1 VLEKPSITQQ
11 LIEIGAACGETAG
24 ILDISYLRTAH
35 QRRQRII
42 DAVGSAAVDGR
53 STTQERLYAWLS
65 EIPIQA
71 QANLGAESYA
81 AELFAVLANPEMSTG
96 ADHMPNLHSL
106 FWGLGAAGMPLQ
118 IAAALLLVAGLF
130 LAARATSDF
139 EAPLALA
146 LVTGVLVGFHGYLAD
161 GALFLPALFIFS
173 TAGYARVPALVLTVP
188 IPWLLLQCPR
198 PWPVV
203 AQAAS
208 SSTSSASTSNSGGIT
223 AESIVSTVL
232 ESGLGM
238 VPLVVGLLGLF
249 GGGGTPAPTTLEKYA
264 MPERQYFEGADTGS
278 DVSGADY
285 DQMGMPRAY
294 SAAPDGGSAQT
305 SGSAS
310 PGSGSGGSGAPSG
323 PSGAGAAQI
332 TVNVQAMD
340 SQSFLDHSNEIAQA
354 VRAAM
359 LNSNSINDV
368 VNNL

>member
-1 VLEKPSITQQ
+1 M
-11 LIEIGAACGETAG
+11 A
-24 ILDISYLRTAH
+24 
-35 QRRQRII
+35 
-42 DAVGSAAVDGR
+42 
-53 STTQERLYAWLS
+53 STTQDKLYQTFVAVGGQQDSNPGGALDSGEEIAASLSDTVRQLS
-65 EIPIQA
+65 E
-71 QANLGAESYA
+71 
-81 AELFAVLANPEMSTG
+81 
-96 ADHMPNLHSL
+96 
-106 FWGLGAAGMPLQ
+106 LQ
-118 IAAALLLVAGLF
+118 GSSA
-130 LAARATSDF
+130 
-139 EAPLALA
+139 
-146 LVTGVLVGFHGYLAD
+146 
-161 GALFLPALFIFS
+161 
-173 TAGYARVPALVLTVP
+173 
-188 IPWLLLQCPR
+188 
-198 PWPVV
+198 

-208 SSTSSASTSNSGGIT
+208 GSSTSTADATSSGSTPAADATSTSNASTTSGGGIS
-223 AESIVSTVL
+223 AESIVTTVL

-278 DVSGADY
+278 GVPSGLSGADY

-310 PGSGSGGSGAPSG
+310 PGSSSSDSGAPSG

>member
-1 VLEKPSITQQ
+1 M
-11 LIEIGAACGETAG
+11 A
-24 ILDISYLRTAH
+24 
-35 QRRQRII
+35 
-42 DAVGSAAVDGR
+42 
-53 STTQERLYAWLS
+53 STTQDKLYQTFVAVAGQQDSNPGGALDSGEETAASLSDTVKQLS
-65 EIPIQA
+65 E
-71 QANLGAESYA
+71 
-81 AELFAVLANPEMSTG
+81 
-96 ADHMPNLHSL
+96 
-106 FWGLGAAGMPLQ
+106 LQ
-118 IAAALLLVAGLF
+118 GSSA
-130 LAARATSDF
+130 
-139 EAPLALA
+139 
-146 LVTGVLVGFHGYLAD
+146 
-161 GALFLPALFIFS
+161 
-173 TAGYARVPALVLTVP
+173 
-188 IPWLLLQCPR
+188 
-198 PWPVV
+198 

-208 SSTSSASTSNSGGIT
+208 GSSSTSNASTTSGGGIT
-223 AESIVSTVL
+223 AESIVTTVL

-249 GGGGTPAPTTLEKYA
+249 GGGGTPAPPTLEKYA
-264 MPERQYFEGADTGS
+264 MPDRLYFEGADTGS

-323 PSGAGAAQI
+323 PSGAGATQI

>member
-1 VLEKPSITQQ
+1 M
-11 LIEIGAACGETAG
+11 A
-24 ILDISYLRTAH
+24 
-35 QRRQRII
+35 
-42 DAVGSAAVDGR
+42 
-53 STTQERLYAWLS
+53 STTQDKLYQTFVAVAGQQDSNPGGALDSGEETAASLSNTVKQLS
-65 EIPIQA
+65 E
-71 QANLGAESYA
+71 
-81 AELFAVLANPEMSTG
+81 
-96 ADHMPNLHSL
+96 
-106 FWGLGAAGMPLQ
+106 LQ
-118 IAAALLLVAGLF
+118 G
-130 LAARATSDF
+130 SS
-139 EAPLALA
+139 AP
-146 LVTGVLVGFHGYLAD
+146 
-161 GALFLPALFIFS
+161 
-173 TAGYARVPALVLTVP
+173 
-188 IPWLLLQCPR
+188 
-198 PWPVV
+198 
-203 AQAAS
+203 QAASGS
-208 SSTSSASTSNSGGIT
+208 SSTSNASTTSSGGIS

-249 GGGGTPAPTTLEKYA
+249 GGGGTPAPPTLEKYA
-264 MPERQYFEGADTGS
+264 MPDRLYFEGADTGS

-294 SAAPDGGSAQT
+294 RAAPDGGSAQT

-310 PGSGSGGSGAPSG
+310 PGSSGSGAPSG

>member
-1 VLEKPSITQQ
+1 M
-11 LIEIGAACGETAG
+11 A
-24 ILDISYLRTAH
+24 
-35 QRRQRII
+35 
-42 DAVGSAAVDGR
+42 
-53 STTQERLYAWLS
+53 STTQDKLYQTFVAVAGQQDSNPGGALDSGEEIAASLSDTVKQLS
-65 EIPIQA
+65 ELQ
-71 QANLGAESYA
+71 GS
-81 AELFAVLANPEMSTG
+81 ST
-96 ADHMPNLHSL
+96 P
-106 FWGLGAAGMPLQ
+106 
-118 IAAALLLVAGLF
+118 
-130 LAARATSDF
+130 
-139 EAPLALA
+139 
-146 LVTGVLVGFHGYLAD
+146 
-161 GALFLPALFIFS
+161 
-173 TAGYARVPALVLTVP
+173 
-188 IPWLLLQCPR
+188 
-198 PWPVV
+198 
-203 AQAAS
+203 QAASGS
-208 SSTSSASTSNSGGIT
+208 SSTSNESTTSGGGIT
-223 AESIVSTVL
+223 AESIATTVL

-249 GGGGTPAPTTLEKYA
+249 GGGGTPAPPTLEKYA

-294 SAAPDGGSAQT
+294 RAAPDGGSAQT

-310 PGSGSGGSGAPSG
+310 PGSSGGGSGAPSG

>member
-1 VLEKPSITQQ
+1 M
-11 LIEIGAACGETAG
+11 A
-24 ILDISYLRTAH
+24 
-35 QRRQRII
+35 
-42 DAVGSAAVDGR
+42 
-53 STTQERLYAWLS
+53 STTQDKLYQTFVAVAGQQDSNPGGALDSGEEIAASLSDTVKQLS
-65 EIPIQA
+65 ELQ
-71 QANLGAESYA
+71 GS
-81 AELFAVLANPEMSTG
+81 ST
-96 ADHMPNLHSL
+96 P
-106 FWGLGAAGMPLQ
+106 
-118 IAAALLLVAGLF
+118 
-130 LAARATSDF
+130 
-139 EAPLALA
+139 
-146 LVTGVLVGFHGYLAD
+146 
-161 GALFLPALFIFS
+161 
-173 TAGYARVPALVLTVP
+173 
-188 IPWLLLQCPR
+188 
-198 PWPVV
+198 
-203 AQAAS
+203 QAASGS
-208 SSTSSASTSNSGGIT
+208 SSTSNESTTSGGGIT
-223 AESIVSTVL
+223 AESIATTVL

-310 PGSGSGGSGAPSG
+310 PGSSGGGSGAPSG

>member
-1 VLEKPSITQQ
+1 M
-11 LIEIGAACGETAG
+11 A
-24 ILDISYLRTAH
+24 
-35 QRRQRII
+35 
-42 DAVGSAAVDGR
+42 
-53 STTQERLYAWLS
+53 STTQDKLYETFVAVS
-65 EIPIQA
+65 A
-71 QANLGAESYA
+71 QPDS
-81 AELFAVLANPEMSTG
+81 S
-96 ADHMPNLHSL
+96 S
-106 FWGLGAAGMPLQ
+106 
-118 IAAALLLVAGLF
+118 AAALDSGEEI
-130 LAARATSDF
+130 AASLSDTVNQIG
-139 EAPLALA
+139 ELQGSNQAP
-146 LVTGVLVGFHGYLAD
+146 
-161 GALFLPALFIFS
+161 
-173 TAGYARVPALVLTVP
+173 
-188 IPWLLLQCPR
+188 
-198 PWPVV
+198 
-203 AQAAS
+203 AAS
-208 SSTSSASTSNSGGIT
+208 SSTSSASTSSSGGIT

-249 GGGGTPAPTTLEKYA
+249 GGGGTPAPPTLEKYA

-294 SAAPDGGSAQT
+294 RAAPDGGSAQT

>member
-1 VLEKPSITQQ
+1 M
-11 LIEIGAACGETAG
+11 A
-24 ILDISYLRTAH
+24 
-35 QRRQRII
+35 
-42 DAVGSAAVDGR
+42 
-53 STTQERLYAWLS
+53 STTQDKLYQTFVAVAGQQDSNPGGALDSGEEIAASLSDTVKQLS
-65 EIPIQA
+65 E
-71 QANLGAESYA
+71 
-81 AELFAVLANPEMSTG
+81 
-96 ADHMPNLHSL
+96 
-106 FWGLGAAGMPLQ
+106 LQ
-118 IAAALLLVAGLF
+118 G
-130 LAARATSDF
+130 SS
-139 EAPLALA
+139 AP
-146 LVTGVLVGFHGYLAD
+146 
-161 GALFLPALFIFS
+161 
-173 TAGYARVPALVLTVP
+173 
-188 IPWLLLQCPR
+188 
-198 PWPVV
+198 
-203 AQAAS
+203 QAASGS
-208 SSTSSASTSNSGGIT
+208 SSTSNASTTSSGGIS

-249 GGGGTPAPTTLEKYA
+249 GGGGTPAPPTLEKYA
-264 MPERQYFEGADTGS
+264 MPDRLYFEGADTGS

-294 SAAPDGGSAQT
+294 RAAPDGGSAQT

-310 PGSGSGGSGAPSG
+310 PGSSGSGAPSG

>member
-1 VLEKPSITQQ
+1 M
-11 LIEIGAACGETAG
+11 A
-24 ILDISYLRTAH
+24 
-35 QRRQRII
+35 
-42 DAVGSAAVDGR
+42 
-53 STTQERLYAWLS
+53 STTQDKLYQTFVAVAGQQDSNPGGALDSGEETAASLSDTVKQLS
-65 EIPIQA
+65 E
-71 QANLGAESYA
+71 
-81 AELFAVLANPEMSTG
+81 
-96 ADHMPNLHSL
+96 
-106 FWGLGAAGMPLQ
+106 LQ
-118 IAAALLLVAGLF
+118 GSSA
-130 LAARATSDF
+130 
-139 EAPLALA
+139 
-146 LVTGVLVGFHGYLAD
+146 
-161 GALFLPALFIFS
+161 
-173 TAGYARVPALVLTVP
+173 
-188 IPWLLLQCPR
+188 
-198 PWPVV
+198 

-208 SSTSSASTSNSGGIT
+208 GSSSTSNASTTSGGGIT
-223 AESIVSTVL
+223 AESIVTTVL

-249 GGGGTPAPTTLEKYA
+249 GGGGTPAPPTLEKYA

-294 SAAPDGGSAQT
+294 SAAPDGGSAQP

-310 PGSGSGGSGAPSG
+310 QGSSSGGSGAPSG
-323 PSGAGAAQI
+323 PSGAGATQI